1 MLEEPVM
8 WLRYRHFSHLQG
20 MIMSAAKNMNN
31 VNNIVRGGCSWRGPI
46 QCNDLLP
53 NGGLLKSNSG
63 LPKLLEDQ
71 MKCDNKLEEIWS
83 TFWEE
88 HFEENWSTFWRNLI
102 NNLQGWP
109 APPKPPASGG
119 IHCAHQ
125 ATRCH
130 HHHGRCHC
138 HWHWHRCR
146 CHCRC
151 HCRKFHNTYIC
162 TRITRFTSFT
172 RITSLVKMQNSHS
185 LLCLVCRCHKP
196 R

>member
-31 VNNIVRGGCSWRGPI
+31 VNNIVRGGCSWRGPM

-88 HFEENWSTFWRNLI
+88 IWSTFWRNLI
-102 NNLQGWP
+102 NILKESDQQFAGM
-109 APPKPPASGG
+109 AGTPKAARVWGDPLRTPGNPLSSSSWSLSLSLALASL
-119 IHCAHQ
+119 
-125 ATRCH
+125 
-130 HHHGRCHC
+130 
-138 HWHWHRCR
+138 
-146 CHCRC
+146 
-151 HCRKFHNTYIC
+151 
-162 TRITRFTSFT
+162 
-172 RITSLVKMQNSHS
+172 SLS
-185 LLCLVCRCHKP
+185 LSLSLS
-196 R
+196 